1 MENGNIV
8 EFLKRYPDTY
18 CIHLVSS
25 LWTMLY
31 KPMLKLFQALDIIQG
46 LQYLHN
52 FAPSIIHG
60 DLKGVST
67 ALFDIR

>member
-1 MENGNIV
+1 MENGNVV

-18 CIHLVSS
+18 CIHLVS
-25 LWTMLY
+25 LLRTILY
-31 KPMLKLFQALDIIQG
+31 KYVLILFQALDIIQG

-52 FAPSIIHG
+52 FAPSIVHG

-67 ALFDIR
+67 HTL